1 MDLDG
6 RLPQP
11 GPRAPASRV
20 AGSHYA
26 GRVAELKTSR
36 TGASVADFLAAV
48 PDDRRRADAAAACTL
63 IAEVTCAEPEMWGP
77 SLVGFGSYAY
87 RYDRGPLKEWPTV
100 SLSPRKQSL
109 TIYFATG
116 VEPYADLLARLG
128 PHSTGKSCL
137 HLKRLAD
144 ADEWVLREMVDRSF
158 RELDG
163 KTVTPG
169 SGA

>member
-1 MDLDG
+1 M
-6 RLPQP
+6 
-11 GPRAPASRV
+11 
-20 AGSHYA
+20 
-26 GRVAELKTSR
+26 AELKTTR

-48 PDDRRRADAAAACTL
+48 PDERRRTDAEAACAI
-63 IAEVTCAEPEMWGP
+63 IAAVTGARPEMWGP
-77 SLVGFGSYAY
+77 GLVGFGSYAY
-87 RYDRGPLKEWPTV
+87 RYDRGPIKEWPTV
-100 SLSPRKQSL
+100 SLSPRKQAL

-128 PHSTGKSCL
+128 PHTTGKSCL

-144 ADEWVLREMVDRSF
+144 ADENVLREMVARTF
-158 RELDG
+158 RDLDG